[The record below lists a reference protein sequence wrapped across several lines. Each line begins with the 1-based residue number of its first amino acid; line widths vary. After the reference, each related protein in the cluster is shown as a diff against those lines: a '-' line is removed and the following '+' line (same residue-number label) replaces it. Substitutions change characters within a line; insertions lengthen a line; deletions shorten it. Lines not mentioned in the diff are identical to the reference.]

1 MLNRI
6 GFITAWV
13 VSFVVMLIW
22 LGMLIVRV
30 SGEINVY
37 RDQLRDD
44 RVWHITQLQLEMERL
59 RGALA
64 LYLESPSGQHREE
77 ASISAEIL
85 WSRTA
90 VLTQGETGDFA
101 RTYDTQVYNQVNSIL
116 NRLRADEA
124 LIYEMS
130 TDYARRLLPV
140 LETWIESFRY
150 RITRLT
156 ENAMSQADARGE
168 RVQQAY
174 QQIRTVLLTLGALGA
189 GLLVVLLWAF
199 NRNRNLRLA
208 AEKANRVQSYFL
220 ANMSHEIRTPLNGI
234 IGTIQLLSESPDKE
248 EHKSLIGTLE
258 QSSEALLSQIN
269 DVLDYSRLDSGHQH
283 PDNQPFDLVELIE
296 SSTRVFYA
304 QARAKGI
311 GLNFVPPPQASA
323 WVNADDAKIRQI
335 LLNLVGNAIKF
346 TGRGTVEVSMNLTD
360 KDDDYD
366 VCLRVRDT
374 GIGISRSKQLL
385 LFQPFHQADAST
397 SRRYGGTGLGLAIS
411 QQLAQLLGGRI
422 ELDSQFG
429 RGSEF
434 RLVLTLPKI
443 DPPSARLNIQTE
455 PERSHPALTGS
466 VLVAEDNPVNQTI
479 ARRMLEKAGVTVTLV
494 SDGHQVL
501 ERCARERFDLILMDV
516 QMPGL
521 DGLDATRQLIAR
533 GDPTPIVALTANATA
548 ESHHSC
554 LEAGMSDFITKPFRY
569 QQLQQVLLRY
579 LAVKPAPVNGDQD
592 ADGTHS

>member
-1 MLNRI
+1 MLNRF
-6 GFITAWV
+6 GFIAAWV
-13 VSFVVMLIW
+13 VSFVIMLIW
-22 LGMLIVRV
+22 LGVLIVRV

-59 RGALA
+59 RGALM
-64 LYLESPSGQHREE
+64 LYLESPTDLHREK
-77 ASISAEIL
+77 ASVSAEIL
-85 WSRTA
+85 WSRAA
-90 VLTQGETGDFA
+90 VLTQGETGDFT
-101 RTYDTQVYNQVNSIL
+101 RSHDTQVYNQVSSIL
-116 NRLRADEA
+116 NRLRSDEA
-124 LIYEMS
+124 MIYEMP
-130 TDYARRLLPV
+130 TEYARQILPV

-150 RITRLT
+150 RISRLT

-174 QQIRTVLLTLGALGA
+174 LQIRTVLLTLGALGA

-199 NRNRNLRLA
+199 NRNRNLRLT
-208 AEKANRVQSYFL
+208 AEKANRVQADFL

-234 IGTIQLLSESPDKE
+234 IGTIQLLSESRDE
-248 EHKSLIGTLE
+248 SERQSLIATLE

-269 DVLDYSRLDSGHQH
+269 DVLDYSRLDSGHQRL
-283 PDNQPFDLVELIE
+283 DNQPFDLVELIE

-323 WVNADDAKIRQI
+323 WVNADDAKIRQV

-346 TGRGTVEVSMNLTD
+346 TGHGMVEVSMDLTEREGE
-360 KDDDYD
+360 YG

-374 GIGISRSKQLL
+374 GIGISRSKQVL

-397 SRRYGGTGLGLAIS
+397 NRRYGGTGLGLAIS

-443 DPPSARLNIQTE
+443 APPAARL
-455 PERSHPALTGS
+455 HPAPEEEPLNEPLCGS

-479 ARRMLEKAGVTVTLV
+479 ARRMLEKAGITVTVV

-501 ERCARERFDLILMDV
+501 ERCARQRFDLILMDV

-521 DGLDATRQLIAR
+521 DGLEATRQLKAR
-533 GDPTPIVALTANATA
+533 GDSTPIVALTANATI
-548 ESHHSC
+548 ESHQTC
-554 LEAGMSDFITKPFRY
+554 LEAGMSDFISKPFRY
-569 QQLQQVLLRY
+569 QQLQRTLQRY
-579 LAVKPAPVNGDQD
+579 LGHNQAAVNDDPD
-592 ADGTHS
+592 ADGTRP

>member
-13 VSFVVMLIW
+13 VSFVLMLVW
-22 LGMLIVRV
+22 LGMLIVQI
-30 SGEINVY
+30 SSEINVY

-59 RGALA
+59 RGALT
-64 LYLESPSGQHREE
+64 LYQENPSGQHREQ

-85 WSRTA
+85 WSRAA
-90 VLTQGETGDFA
+90 VLTQGETGNFT
-101 RTYDTQVYNQVNSIL
+101 RTYDTQVYNQVSSIL
-116 NRLRADEA
+116 NKLRSDEA
-124 LIYEMS
+124 LIYDMS
-130 TDYARRLLPV
+130 TEYAQRLLPV

-150 RITRLT
+150 RISRLT
-156 ENAMSQADARGE
+156 ENAMSAADARGE

-174 QQIRTVLLTLGALGA
+174 LQIRTVLLTLGALGA

-208 AEKANRVQSYFL
+208 AEKANRVQADFL

-234 IGTIQLLSESPDKE
+234 IGTIQLLAESREEE
-248 EHKSLIGTLE
+248 EHRSLIGTLE

-269 DVLDYSRLDSGHQH
+269 DVLDYSRLDSGHQRL
-283 PDNQPFDLVELIE
+283 DNQPFDLVELIE

-346 TGRGTVEVSMNLTD
+346 TGHGTVEVSMDLQD
-360 KDDDYD
+360 KEEEYGL
-366 VCLRVRDT
+366 CLRVRDT
-374 GIGISRSKQLL
+374 GIGISRSKQVL

-443 DPPSARLNIQTE
+443 EPPATPLGVTPGPDQFTGPLS
-455 PERSHPALTGS
+455 GS

-479 ARRMLEKAGVTVTLV
+479 ARRMLEKAGITVTLV

-501 ERCARERFDLILMDV
+501 ERCARQRFDLILMDV

-521 DGLDATRQLIAR
+521 DGLEATRQLKAR
-533 GDPTPIVALTANATA
+533 GDPTPIVALTANATQ
-548 ESHHSC
+548 ESHQTC

-569 QQLQQVLLRY
+569 QQLQRVLY
-579 LAVKPAPVNGDQD
+579 LYLGGHQPTVSDGQD
-592 ADGTHS
+592 ADGTRP

>member
-6 GFITAWV
+6 GFIAAWV
-13 VSFVVMLIW
+13 VSFVIMLIW
-22 LGMLIVRV
+22 LGVLIVRV

-59 RGALA
+59 RGALT
-64 LYLESPSGQHREE
+64 LYLESPAEEHRQEV
-77 ASISAEIL
+77 SMSAEIL
-85 WSRTA
+85 WSRA
-90 VLTQGETGDFA
+90 AILTQGETGNFTL
-101 RTYDTQVYNQVNSIL
+101 TYDTQVYNQISSIL
-116 NRLRADEA
+116 NKLRSDEA

-130 TDYARRLLPV
+130 TEYARRLLPV

-150 RITRLT
+150 RISRLT

-174 QQIRTVLLTLGALGA
+174 LQIRTVLLTLGALGA

-208 AEKANRVQSYFL
+208 AEKANRVQADFL

-234 IGTIQLLSESPDKE
+234 IGTIQLLAESRDESERQ
-248 EHKSLIGTLE
+248 SLIGTLE

-269 DVLDYSRLDSGHQH
+269 DVLDYSRLDSGHQRL
-283 PDNQPFDLVELIE
+283 DNQPFDLVELIE

-323 WVNADDAKIRQI
+323 WVNADDAKIRQV

-346 TGRGTVEVSMNLTD
+346 TGHGTVEVSMDLTE
-360 KDDDYD
+360 KEEEYG

-374 GIGISRSKQLL
+374 GIGISRSKQVL
-385 LFQPFHQADAST
+385 LFQPFHQADTST
-397 SRRYGGTGLGLAIS
+397 NRRYGGTGLGLAIS

-443 DPPSARLNIQTE
+443 DPPAARL
-455 PERSHPALTGS
+455 HPAPEEEPLNEPLSGS

-479 ARRMLEKAGVTVTLV
+479 ARRMLEKAGITATLV

-501 ERCARERFDLILMDV
+501 ERCERQRFDLILMDV

-521 DGLDATRQLIAR
+521 DGLEATRQLRAR
-533 GDPTPIVALTANATA
+533 GDSTPIVALTANATI
-548 ESHHSC
+548 ESHKTC
-554 LEAGMSDFITKPFRY
+554 LEAGMSDFISKPFRY
-569 QQLQQVLLRY
+569 QQLQRVLHRY
-579 LAVKPAPVNGDQD
+579 LGAVNDDPD
-592 ADGTHS
+592 ADGTRP

>member
-13 VSFVVMLIW
+13 VSFMVMLIW

-64 LYLESPSGQHREE
+64 LYLERPSGQYREE

-85 WSRTA
+85 WSRAA

-130 TDYARRLLPV
+130 TDYARRLMPV

-150 RITRLT
+150 RISRLT

-208 AEKANRVQSYFL
+208 AEKANRVQSHFL

-346 TGRGTVEVSMNLTD
+346 TGRGTVEVSMDLTD
-360 KDDDYD
+360 KDADYD

-443 DPPSARLNIQTE
+443 DPPSARLNPQPE

-479 ARRMLEKAGVTVTLV
+479 ARRMLEKAGVTVTVV

-533 GDPTPIVALTANATA
+533 GDPTPIVALTANATT

-569 QQLQQVLLRY
+569 RQLQQVLLRY
-579 LAVKPAPVNGDQD
+579 LAAKPAPVNGDQD
-592 ADGTHS
+592 ADGTRS

>member
-1 MLNRI
+1 MLSRA

-22 LGMLIVRV
+22 LGVLIVRV

-37 RDQLRDD
+37 REELRDD

-59 RGALA
+59 RGALT
-64 LYLESPSGQHREE
+64 LYLESPSEQHQEE
-77 ASISAEIL
+77 ASVSAEIL
-85 WSRTA
+85 WSRA
-90 VLTQGETGDFA
+90 ALLTQGETGDFT
-101 RTYDTQVYNQVNSIL
+101 RTYDTQVHNQVSSIL
-116 NRLRADEA
+116 NRLRSDEA

-130 TDYARRLLPV
+130 PAYALRFLPV
-140 LETWIESFRY
+140 LQTWIDSFRY
-150 RITRLT
+150 RISRLT
-156 ENAMSQADARGE
+156 ENAVSQADARGE

-174 QQIRTVLLTLGALGA
+174 QQIRTVLLTLGTLGA

-199 NRNRNLRLA
+199 TRNRNLRLA
-208 AEKANRVQSYFL
+208 AEKANRVQAHFL

-234 IGTIQLLSESPDKE
+234 IGTIQLLAESPGKE
-248 EHKSLIGTLE
+248 ERQSLIGTLE

-304 QARAKGI
+304 QARAKNI
-311 GLNFVPPPQASA
+311 GLTFVPPPQASV

-346 TGRGTVEVSMNLTD
+346 TGRGLVEVSMDLTEREGE
-360 KDDDYD
+360 YS

-385 LFQPFHQADAST
+385 LFQPFHQADTST

-411 QQLAQLLGGRI
+411 QQLAQLLGGRV

-434 RLVLTLPKI
+434 RLMLTLPRI
-443 DPPSARLNIQTE
+443 DPPTV
-455 PERSHPALTGS
+455 RSGLHPSVGQPRELLSGS

-494 SDGHQVL
+494 DDGHQVL

-533 GDPTPIVALTANATA
+533 GDSTPIVALTANATT
-548 ESHHSC
+548 ESHQTC

-569 QQLQQVLLRY
+569 QQLQTVLVRY
-579 LAVKPAPVNGDQD
+579 LGLGETSVTGDQG
-592 ADGTHS
+592 ADETRS

>member
-13 VSFVVMLIW
+13 VSFVIMLIW
-22 LGMLIVRV
+22 LGVLIVRV

-59 RGALA
+59 RGALS
-64 LYLESPSGQHREE
+64 LYLESPTGQHRKE
-77 ASISAEIL
+77 ASLSAEIL
-85 WSRTA
+85 WSRAA
-90 VLTQGETGDFA
+90 VLTQGETGDFTRA
-101 RTYDTQVYNQVNSIL
+101 YDTQVYNQVSSIL
-116 NRLRADEA
+116 NKLRSDEA

-130 TDYARRLLPV
+130 TDYARRMLPV

-150 RITRLT
+150 RISRLT

-174 QQIRTVLLTLGALGA
+174 LQIRTVLLTLGALGA

-199 NRNRNLRLA
+199 TRNRNLRLA
-208 AEKANRVQSYFL
+208 AEKANRVQADFL

-234 IGTIQLLSESPDKE
+234 IGTIQLLAESRDESERQ
-248 EHKSLIGTLE
+248 SLIGTLE

-269 DVLDYSRLDSGHQH
+269 DVLDYSRLDSGHQRL
-283 PDNQPFDLVELIE
+283 DNQPFDLVELIE

-323 WVNADDAKIRQI
+323 WVNADDAKIRQV

-346 TGRGTVEVSMNLTD
+346 TGHGTVEVSMDLTE
-360 KDDDYD
+360 KEEAYD

-374 GIGISRSKQLL
+374 GIGIPRSKQVL

-443 DPPSARLNIQTE
+443 DPPAARLNPV
-455 PERSHPALTGS
+455 PEEELLSGPLSGS

-479 ARRMLEKAGVTVTLV
+479 ARRMLEKAGITATLV

-501 ERCARERFDLILMDV
+501 ERCERQRFDLILMDV

-521 DGLDATRQLIAR
+521 DGLEATRQLRAR
-533 GDPTPIVALTANATA
+533 GDSTPIVALTANATI
-548 ESHHSC
+548 ESHQTC
-554 LEAGMSDFITKPFRY
+554 LEAGMSDFISKPFRY
-569 QQLQQVLLRY
+569 QQLQRVLHRY
-579 LAVKPAPVNGDQD
+579 LVQAEVNGDPD
-592 ADGTHS
+592 ADGTRP

>member
-30 SGEINVY
+30 SGEITVY

-64 LYLESPSGQHREE
+64 LYLERPSGQHQEE

-85 WSRTA
+85 WSRAA

-101 RTYDTQVYNQVNSIL
+101 RTYDIQVYNQVNSIL

-140 LETWIESFRY
+140 LQTWIESFRY

-234 IGTIQLLSESPDKE
+234 IGTIQLLSESPDPE
-248 EHKSLIGTLE
+248 EHRSLIGTLE

-283 PDNQPFDLVELIE
+283 PDNQPFDLLELIE

-311 GLNFVPPPQASA
+311 GLNFVPPPLASA

-346 TGRGTVEVSMNLTD
+346 TGRGTVEVSIDLTD

-385 LFQPFHQADAST
+385 LFQPFHQADTST

-443 DPPSARLNIQTE
+443 DPPSARLNIQPE
-455 PERSHPALTGS
+455 PEHSHPALIGS

-501 ERCARERFDLILMDV
+501 ERCARDRFDLILMDV

-533 GDPTPIVALTANATA
+533 GNPPPIVALTANATT
-548 ESHHSC
+548 ESHQSC

-579 LAVKPAPVNGDQD
+579 LAVNGDQD

>member
-1 MLNRI
+1 
-6 GFITAWV
+6 
-13 VSFVVMLIW
+13 
-22 LGMLIVRV
+22 
-30 SGEINVY
+30 EINVY

-59 RGALA
+59 RGALT
-64 LYLESPSGQHREE
+64 LYLESPTGQHREQ
-77 ASISAEIL
+77 ASISTEIL
-85 WSRTA
+85 WSRAA
-90 VLTQGETGDFA
+90 VLTQGETGDFT
-101 RTYDTQVYNQVNSIL
+101 RTYDTQIHNQVSSIL
-116 NRLRADEA
+116 NKLRSDET
-124 LIYEMS
+124 LIYDMS
-130 TDYARRLLPV
+130 TEYARRLLPV
-140 LETWIESFRY
+140 LKTWIDSFRY
-150 RITRLT
+150 RISRLT
-156 ENAMSQADARGE
+156 ENAMSAADARGE

-174 QQIRTVLLTLGALGA
+174 LQIRTVLLTLGALGA

-208 AEKANRVQSYFL
+208 AEKANRVQADFL

-234 IGTIQLLSESPDKE
+234 IGTIQLLAESRHESERQ
-248 EHKSLIGTLE
+248 SLIGTLE

-269 DVLDYSRLDSGHQH
+269 DVLDYSRLDSGHQRL
-283 PDNQPFDLVELIE
+283 DNQPFDLVKLIE

-304 QARAKGI
+304 QARAKDI

-346 TGRGTVEVSMNLTD
+346 TGHGTVEVSMDLQD
-360 KDDDYD
+360 KEEEYGL
-366 VCLRVRDT
+366 CLRVRDT
-374 GIGISRSKQLL
+374 GIGISRSKQVL

-434 RLVLTLPKI
+434 RLVLTLPTI
-443 DPPSARLNIQTE
+443 EPPATQLGVTPG
-455 PERSHPALTGS
+455 PEQFTGSLSGS

-479 ARRMLEKAGVTVTLV
+479 ARRMLEKAGITVTLV

-501 ERCARERFDLILMDV
+501 ERCARHRFDLILMDV

-521 DGLDATRQLIAR
+521 DGLEATRQLKAR
-533 GDPTPIVALTANATA
+533 GDPTPIVALTANATQ
-548 ESHHSC
+548 ESHQTC

-569 QQLQQVLLRY
+569 QQLQRVLHLY
-579 LAVKPAPVNGDQD
+579 LGGNQLIVSDGQG
-592 ADGTHS
+592 ADGTRP

>member
-13 VSFVVMLIW
+13 VSFVIMLIW
-22 LGMLIVRV
+22 LGVLIVRV

-59 RGALA
+59 RGALS
-64 LYLESPSGQHREE
+64 LYLESPTGQHRKE
-77 ASISAEIL
+77 ASVSAEIL
-85 WSRTA
+85 WSRAA
-90 VLTQGETGDFA
+90 VLTQGETGDFTRA
-101 RTYDTQVYNQVNSIL
+101 YDTQVYNQVSSIL
-116 NRLRADEA
+116 NKLRSDEA

-130 TDYARRLLPV
+130 TDYARRMLPV

-150 RITRLT
+150 RISRLT

-174 QQIRTVLLTLGALGA
+174 LQIRTVLLTLGALGA

-199 NRNRNLRLA
+199 TRNRNLRLA
-208 AEKANRVQSYFL
+208 AEKANRVQADFL

-234 IGTIQLLSESPDKE
+234 IGTIQLLAESRDESERQ
-248 EHKSLIGTLE
+248 SLIGTLE

-269 DVLDYSRLDSGHQH
+269 DVLDYSRLDSGHQRL
-283 PDNQPFDLVELIE
+283 DNQPFDLVELIE

-323 WVNADDAKIRQI
+323 WVNADDAKIRQV

-346 TGRGTVEVSMNLTD
+346 TGHGTVEVSMDLTE
-360 KDDDYD
+360 KEEAYD

-374 GIGISRSKQLL
+374 GIGISRSKQVL

-443 DPPSARLNIQTE
+443 DPPASRLNPVPEEE
-455 PERSHPALTGS
+455 PLNEPLSGS

-479 ARRMLEKAGVTVTLV
+479 ARRMLEKAGITATLV

-501 ERCARERFDLILMDV
+501 ERCERQRFDLILMDV

-521 DGLDATRQLIAR
+521 DGLEATRQLRAR
-533 GDPTPIVALTANATA
+533 GDSTPIVALTANATI
-548 ESHHSC
+548 ESHQTC
-554 LEAGMSDFITKPFRY
+554 LEAGMSDFISKPFRY
-569 QQLQQVLLRY
+569 QQLQRVLHRY
-579 LAVKPAPVNGDQD
+579 LVQAEVNGDPD
-592 ADGTHS
+592 ADGTRP

>member
-64 LYLESPSGQHREE
+64 LYLERPSGQHREE

-533 GDPTPIVALTANATA
+533 GNPPPIVALTANATT

-579 LAVKPAPVNGDQD
+579 LAPKLAPVNGDPD